1 MTAMRHTESDIQK
14 CCVAWFRAQYPK
26 LALNL
31 IAIPNGGA
39 RSRVE
44 AAIMKGEGVTAGAA
58 DLGLFVPCKGYH
70 GLFIEMKTPKGR
82 QQPSQKAWQAAV
94 EAQGYKYVVC
104 HGYREFVDE
113 VNGYLR

>member
-1 MTAMRHTESDIQK
+1 M
-14 CCVAWFRAQYPK
+14 AWFRCQYPK

-39 RSRVE
+39 RSRIE

-58 DLGLFVPCKGYH
+58 DLCLFVACKGWH
-70 GLFIEMKTPKGR
+70 GLFIEMKTPKGK

-94 EAQGYKYVVC
+94 EGQGYKYVVC
-104 HGYREFVDE
+104 HCYVEFVDE
-113 VNGYLR
+113 INAYLR